1 MHTGKKRGI
10 PYCTSHESVFIC
22 MNKLNVPLSLS
33 VSLMPIHVTP
43 GWHTR
48 SESDSGVEYWF
59 DTICG

>member
-1 MHTGKKRGI
+1 MYEQVI
-10 PYCTSHESVFIC
+10 
-22 MNKLNVPLSLS
+22 NVPLSLS

-59 DTICG
+59 DTVYGREGYYTVYSDDLVHI